1 MCTMRSWLSSTF
13 LFLLIVTSCSED
25 ASTFDASDLE
35 GKWNVTS
42 AYRNGKATR
51 TFSNAYFIF
60 SADQTMETNFSGDL
74 IQASYELED
83 GSIIQQGDPSVRYD
97 LANWADTSVT
107 LRFQIQDFNFEFV
120 LGREEAND
128 Q

>member
-1 MCTMRSWLSSTF
+1 MRSLISSTF
-13 LFLLIVTSCSED
+13 IFLILITSCGED
-25 ASTFDASDLE
+25 ASKFDVSDLE
-35 GKWNVTS
+35 GKWTVVS
-42 AYRNGKATR
+42 ASRNGKVTR

-74 IQASYELED
+74 IQAAFELED
-83 GSIIQQGDPSVRYD
+83 GAIIQQGDPTIRYD